1 MSSRVA
7 TRYAKS
13 LLDLAQA
20 QSVDGKV
27 YEEML
32 YFGQLVSQSA
42 DLKSLL
48 GNPIVSG
55 NDKLK
60 VLGKVFEGSEKLT
73 NSFVELV
80 VSRKRESELANI
92 ASDYVRQY
100 DALKGVT
107 KVSVRSAIA
116 LDGKTMDD
124 VKRYLKSVVNQDDIQ
139 VENEIDT
146 SLIGGMVIQFD
157 DKLLD
162 LSIAKEL
169 KEIRK
174 QLIYN

>member
-13 LLDLAQA
+13 LIDLALT
-20 QSVDGKV
+20 QSVDAKV
-27 YEEML
+27 YDEMVA
-32 YFGQLVSQSA
+32 FGQLAKDSE
-42 DLKSLL
+42 DLRSLL
-48 GNPIVSG
+48 LNPVVSAKDKEIVL
-55 NDKLK
+55 DRI
-60 VLGKVFEGSEKLT
+60 FADADALT
-73 NSFVELV
+73 KNFVSLV

-92 ASDYVRQY
+92 AKVYIQMY
-100 DALKGVT
+100 DHNKGVV
-107 KVSVRSAIA
+107 KVSVKSAMA
-116 LDGKTMDD
+116 LEEKSLTD
-124 VKRYLKSVVNQDDIQ
+124 VKRYIKGLVKQDDLRI
-139 VENEIDT
+139 ENIID
-146 SLIGGMVIQFD
+146 SSVIGGIVIQFD